1 MKFKNIGSKHI
12 AGLYGYTFPL
22 GGVCDVT
29 EENLIKKFRKYSWL
43 EAQDVGQEGK
53 QDEGQEGQ
61 EGEEGQDADG
71 ALLTRDELKARA
83 DELGIVYSP
92 KAFTS
97 TLRKLLQDH
106 M

>member
-12 AGLYGYTFPL
+12 AGLYGYTFPV

-43 EAQDVGQEGK
+43 EVQDVGQEGK
-53 QDEGQEGQ
+53 QDEGQEGR
-61 EGEEGQDADG
+61 EGQDSDG
-71 ALLTRDELKARA
+71 EMLTRDELKAKA
-83 DELGIVYSP
+83 DEIGIVYSP
-92 KAFTS
+92 KVFTS